1 MLDLDSAKEL
11 SRIPKV
17 IAFFSL
23 LFISCLELV
32 IGHYYPLYDNET
44 TTMILFSLASIAILT
59 SIMLINH
66 TILFLNTTKSE
77 LHKKSNP
84 PGSSIVVSLPI
95 LLISFAIIYAWIQIE
110 MIPSEIGDFLYPV
123 SQYEAIWKG
132 FKFMLFSVGVF
143 VSSFHLSIL
152 LRLLNDQIS
161 GDDFT
166 SKTEDLHYSDAWKKI
181 LTSTELLTSE
191 EKDFRKILSN
201 QVDEWLRDEISNQIE
216 GYTETDE
223 FGKEEFY
230 RSNIYDTPNWECNRN
245 SKRALLRIFEHKLS
259 KIYRWPM
266 PKKNK
271 KKNSNEDEEDEK
283 TIQDTFV
290 DFYMT
295 QFSEIVEE
303 RMFSINIHQA
313 AGKNLDIK
321 GISPHLIRNIFRHF
335 DSKPRTNLAEIFSSH
350 IIDDVDGK
358 NRQLFN
364 KKSNITGLLIVCL
377 YNYGFEDIHGVLS
390 DTRFSLNTFRA
401 LISSMDECLFPNGIG
416 RLSDGLDNNQ
426 FLNSSSV
433 LLETIFHQN
442 YQEIIANGVHIC
454 KLIDQSYNFPNVAR
468 FGDLGQGKIVGLAL
482 SEYWELIDNYFK

>member
-1 MLDLDSAKEL
+1 
-11 SRIPKV
+11 
-17 IAFFSL
+17 
-23 LFISCLELV
+23 
-32 IGHYYPLYDNET
+32 
-44 TTMILFSLASIAILT
+44 
-59 SIMLINH
+59 
-66 TILFLNTTKSE
+66 
-77 LHKKSNP
+77 
-84 PGSSIVVSLPI
+84 
-95 LLISFAIIYAWIQIE
+95 
-110 MIPSEIGDFLYPV
+110 
-123 SQYEAIWKG
+123 
-132 FKFMLFSVGVF
+132 
-143 VSSFHLSIL
+143 
-152 LRLLNDQIS
+152 
-161 GDDFT
+161 
-166 SKTEDLHYSDAWKKI
+166 
-181 LTSTELLTSE
+181 
-191 EKDFRKILSN
+191 
-201 QVDEWLRDEISNQIE
+201 
-216 GYTETDE
+216 
-223 FGKEEFY
+223 
-230 RSNIYDTPNWECNRN
+230 
-245 SKRALLRIFEHKLS
+245 
-259 KIYRWPM
+259 M